1 MSGKHFLSK
10 KKKKNVWQAFT
21 ILGNKRKIR
30 WSEGKSIEI
39 FWYIYI
45 DGFILPCSN
54 ICLGHKLLFVHFYY
68 KKIKRIILKK
78 INQKIKRKEKEKT
91 NPHAPLTYLP

>member
-1 MSGKHFLSK
+1 MSGKHFLS

-68 KKIKRIILKK
+68 KKKIKRIILKK
-78 INQKIKRKEKEKT
+78 INKKIKRKEKEKT